1 MAIDD
6 ASVERVRRAADIV
19 AVVGEYVQLKRRGQ
33 NYVGLCPFHE
43 EKTPSFNV
51 HATRQFYHCFGC
63 GVGGD
68 VFSFVMEQEKM
79 DFLETIRHLA
89 RKFNVEITETA
100 NGTGGRR
107 REREDIYGV
116 LERAVTLYQRLL
128 TSSAGVRGRKF
139 LERRGVSTEMEA
151 AFGLGYAPPEWEFLG
166 KRLTREGVRQE
177 MLVKAGLCS
186 RGKSGGLYDRLRD
199 RLVFPVRDP
208 RGRVIGFGGRDLSD
222 GEDVPK
228 YINSP
233 ESPVYHKGS
242 VLYGLDLARKGLRG
256 KPALLVEGYLD
267 VISLYSAGFTTAVAP
282 LGTALTEE
290 QTKLL
295 GRFAADWGVVVL
307 FDGDAAGRAAALRS
321 LLHLVNAGL
330 AVRVATPPPGRDPD
344 DVIRED
350 GPDAM
355 SSIIG
360 GALEVEEFIVRSLV
374 DRYNPA
380 KAVDRGRLITELAGH
395 LLVLTGNVARD
406 MLIDRFADKLGVS
419 NRSLRKDLR
428 RIVRESRRP
437 SVVSRGSAPV
447 PVKPVTLAQ
456 STRLLLFFLFNDLE
470 RARRVMEGI
479 GPDDFPEPV
488 QPVVRLAYEAVSKG
502 GLAVIGPAARK
513 LEPDVR
519 DAFFRAM
526 EMDLDEE
533 ERERALV
540 DCLANMRSRVREVEL
555 LKLTAEMREAYRK
568 GDDERYQRLRARIN
582 SLEIQDG

>member
-79 DFLETIRHLA
+79 DFLEAIRHLA

-100 NGTGGRR
+100 DRTGGRR
-107 REREDIYGV
+107 REREDIYRI
-116 LERAVTLYQRLL
+116 LERAATLYQRFL
-128 TSSAGVRGRKF
+128 TSPAGVKGRKF

-151 AFGLGYAPPEWEFLG
+151 AFGLGYAPPEWEFLA
-166 KRLTREGVRQE
+166 KRLAREGVRQE
-177 MLVKAGLCS
+177 LLVNAGLCS

-199 RLVFPVRDP
+199 RLVFPVREP

-256 KPALLVEGYLD
+256 TPALLVEGYID
-267 VISLYSAGFTTAVAP
+267 VISLYSTGFTTAVAP

-290 QTKLL
+290 QAKLL

-307 FDGDAAGRAAALRS
+307 FDGDAAGQAAALRS

-330 AVRVATPPPGRDPD
+330 AVRVAIPPPGRDPD
-344 DVIRED
+344 DVIRQD
-350 GPDAM
+350 GPAAL
-355 SSIIG
+355 SSIID
-360 GALEVEEFIVRSLV
+360 GALEVEEFIVRTLV
-374 DRYNPA
+374 GRYNPA
-380 KAVDRGRLITELAGH
+380 DAVDRGKLVTELAGH
-395 LLVLTGNVARD
+395 LFVLTGNVARD

-419 NRSLRKDLR
+419 NRSLRNDLR
-428 RIVRESRRP
+428 RIVRESRR
-437 SVVSRGSAPV
+437 SFVVSRGSAPA
-447 PVKPVTLAQ
+447 PVRPVNLTQ
-456 STRLLLFFLFNDLE
+456 SARLLLFFLFNDLE
-470 RARRVMEGI
+470 RARRVVEGI
-479 GPDDFPEPV
+479 RPDDFPEPV
-488 QPVVRLAYEAVSKG
+488 RPVVRLAYEAISKE
-502 GLAVIGPAARK
+502 GLADIGPAAHK
-513 LEPDVR
+513 LEP
-519 DAFFRAM
+519 
-526 EMDLDEE
+526 E
-533 ERERALV
+533 
-540 DCLANMRSRVREVEL
+540 
-555 LKLTAEMREAYRK
+555 
-568 GDDERYQRLRARIN
+568 
-582 SLEIQDG
+582 